1 MSISTIVTII
11 LGLIL
16 TGVMFRIWDAADE
29 GSLWGILLSFL
40 IFFGFIGYLY
50 LVYFP

>member
-1 MSISTIVTII
+1 MSTSTIVQVI

-16 TGVMFRIWDAADE
+16 VGVMYRIWEAADE
-29 GSLWGILLSFL
+29 GSWWGILLSFL